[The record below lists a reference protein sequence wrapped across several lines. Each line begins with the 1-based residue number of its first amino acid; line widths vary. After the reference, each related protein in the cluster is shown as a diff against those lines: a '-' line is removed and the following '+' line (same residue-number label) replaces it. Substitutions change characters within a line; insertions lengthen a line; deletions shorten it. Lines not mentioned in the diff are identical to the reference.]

1 MAKISLS
8 SVKALFQ
15 TGDRPTQA
23 DYVDLIDTTSAQA
36 TDLGSAGNNEVTD
49 SVTVTGIENST
60 VFDNFTASEWRSV
73 KYVVTLKKSTEDKF
87 FTTEL
92 TIIPAGTDDNVS
104 EYGTIDNNGNIGTI
118 SVSRAGGT
126 VNLTVVPVVGSTP
139 ITLRYM
145 RTGLKA

>member
-15 TGDRPTQA
+15 TGDRPTQEN
-23 DYVDLIDTTSAQA
+23 YEDLIDTSAAQA
-36 TDLGSAGNNEVTD
+36 TDLGSAGNNEVTI
-49 SVTVTGIENST
+49 TGIENST
-60 VFDNFTASEWRSV
+60 IFDNFTASEWRSV
-73 KYVVTLKKSTEDKF
+73 KYVISIKHTAGGANKYY
-87 FTTEL
+87 TTEL
-92 TIIPAGTDDNVS
+92 TILPDGTNDNVS
-104 EYGTIDNNGNIGTI
+104 EYGTIDNDGNIGTI

>member
-8 SVKALFQ
+8 SVKSLFQ

-36 TDLGSAGNNEVTD
+36 TDLGSAGNNEVTI
-49 SVTVTGIENST
+49 TGIENST

-73 KYVVTLKKSTEDKF
+73 KYVVSLKKSTGNRYY
-87 FTTEL
+87 TTEL
-92 TIIPAGTDDNVS
+92 TIVPDNTNVNVS
-104 EYGTIDNNGNIGTI
+104 EYGTVDNDGNIGTV
-118 SVSRAGGT
+118 SVSMDGGT
-126 VNLTVVPVVGSTP
+126 VNLTVVPVVGQTP

>member
-23 DYVDLIDTTSAQA
+23 NYEDLIDTASAQA
-36 TDLGSAGNNEVTD
+36 TDLGSAGNNEVTI
-49 SVTVTGIENST
+49 TGIENST
-60 VFDNFTASEWRSV
+60 IFDNFTASEWRSV
-73 KYVVTLKKSTEDKF
+73 KYVVSLKKSTGDKF

-92 TIIPAGTDDNVS
+92 TIVPDGTNDNVS
-104 EYGTIDNNGNIGTI
+104 EYGTVDNNGNIGTI

-126 VNLTVVPVVGSTP
+126 VNLTVVPVVGQTP

>member
-23 DYVDLIDTTSAQA
+23 NYEDLIDTAAAQA
-36 TDLGSAGNNEVTD
+36 TDLGSTGNNEVTIN
-49 SVTVTGIENST
+49 GIENST
-60 VFDNFTASEWRSV
+60 IFDNFTASEWRSV
-73 KYVVTLKKSTEDKF
+73 KYVISIKHTSGGANKYY
-87 FTTEL
+87 TTEL
-92 TIIPAGTDDNVS
+92 TILPDGTNDNVS
-104 EYGTIDNNGNIGTI
+104 EYGTVDNDGNIGTI

-126 VNLTVVPVVGSTP
+126 VNLTVVPVVGQTP

>member
-15 TGDRPTQA
+15 TGDRPTEA
-23 DYVDLIDTTSAQA
+23 NYVDLIDTSAAQA
-36 TDLGSAGNNEVTD
+36 TDLGTAGNNEVTI
-49 SVTVTGIENST
+49 TGIENST
-60 VFDNFTASEWRSV
+60 IFDNFTASEWRSV
-73 KYVVTLKKSTEDKF
+73 KYVVTLKKSTGDKF

-92 TIIPAGTDDNVS
+92 TIVPDGTNDNVS
-104 EYGTIDNNGNIGTI
+104 EYGTVDNDGNIGTI

-126 VNLTVVPVVGSTP
+126 VNLTVVPVVGQTP

>member
-15 TGDRPTQA
+15 TGDRPTELN
-23 DYVDLIDTTSAQA
+23 YVDLIDTTAAQS
-36 TDLGSAGNNEVTD
+36 TDLGSAGNNEVTI
-49 SVTVTGIENST
+49 TGIENST
-60 VFDNFTASEWRSV
+60 IFDNFTASEWRSV
-73 KYVVTLKKSTEDKF
+73 KYVVTLKKSTGDKF

-92 TIIPAGTDDNVS
+92 TIVPDGTNDNVS
-104 EYGTIDNNGNIGTI
+104 EYGTVDNDGNIGTI

-126 VNLTVVPVVGSTP
+126 VNLTVVPVVGQTP

>member
-49 SVTVTGIENST
+49 SVTVTGIENT
-60 VFDNFTASEWRSV
+60 TIFDNFTASEWRSV
-73 KYVVTLKKSTEDKF
+73 KYMISIKTSTGNKYYA
-87 FTTEL
+87 TEL
-92 TIIPAGTDDNVS
+92 TIVPDGTNDNVS
-104 EYGTIDNNGNIGTI
+104 EYGTIDTNGNIGTI

-126 VNLTVVPVVGSTP
+126 VSLTVVPVVGSTP

>member
-1 MAKISLS
+1 MAKISIA

-23 DYVDLIDTTSAQA
+23 NYEDLIDTSSAQA
-36 TDLGSAGNNEVTD
+36 TDLGTAGNNEVTI
-49 SVTVTGIENST
+49 TGIENST
-60 VFDNFTASEWRSV
+60 IFDNFTASEWRSV
-73 KYVVTLKKSTEDKF
+73 KYVVTLKKSTGDKF

-92 TIIPAGTDDNVS
+92 TIVPDGTNDNVS
-104 EYGTIDNNGNIGTI
+104 EYGTVDNDGNIGTI

-126 VNLTVVPVVGSTP
+126 VNLTVVPVVGQTP